1 MWVQNNM
8 SIFSAPI
15 VGFRYFNV
23 YGNDEEKED
32 YCTSPVYRFSQQAKN
47 EGVIRIFEGS
57 ENTFRDFVSVNDVVN
72 IITSDYYQS
81 GIYDVGTSQPIS
93 FLDVAILVSK
103 KYNVP
108 IKFIPFPDILKD
120 KYQYYT
126 RAQDHFIGYNFISVE
141 DYVRTSGV

>member
-1 MWVQNNM
+1 
-8 SIFSAPI
+8 
-15 VGFRYFNV
+15 
-23 YGNDEEKED
+23 
-32 YCTSPVYRFSQQAKN
+32 
-47 EGVIRIFEGS
+47 
-57 ENTFRDFVSVNDVVN
+57 VNDVVN

-126 RAQDHFIGYNFISVE
+126 KAQDHFIGYNFISVE
-141 DYVRTSGV
+141 DYVKTSGV